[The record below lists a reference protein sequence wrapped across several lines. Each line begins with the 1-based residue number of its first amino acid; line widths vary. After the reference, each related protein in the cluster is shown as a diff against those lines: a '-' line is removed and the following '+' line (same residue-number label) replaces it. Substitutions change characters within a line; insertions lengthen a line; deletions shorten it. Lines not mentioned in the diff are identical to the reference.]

1 MLQLSQ
7 LVKLMRIALYYRED
21 KIEKEFISSVE
32 SKVLSFGH
40 SLDNKNPEVAIFI
53 GGDGTFLRAVQ
64 HYINDLDKIS
74 FVGLHKG
81 HLGFFYN
88 YNEEI
93 IDQLFSDLA
102 SSNFHKESYRL
113 LEASFNNNLIYAVN
127 EVRIES
133 PFHSLV
139 CKVHV
144 NNEYLETF
152 KGNGLVICSSIGS
165 SAYNK
170 SLSGA
175 VVNPS
180 LEVLQLSEI
189 APINNRVYSSLHSS
203 LIVDKN
209 SEITLSAENNN
220 VLVGF
225 DHLVSDANESPTIKV
240 RLSNKLV
247 NVLYRSDYSY
257 LGLIHKTFIGEK

>member
-1 MLQLSQ
+1 M
-7 LVKLMRIALYYRED
+7 KIALYYRND
-21 KIEKEFISSVE
+21 KIEQDFIKMIEAAVTRS
-32 SKVLSFGH
+32 GN
-40 SLDNKNPEVAIFI
+40 SLDNNHPDVVIFI

-88 YNEEI
+88 YKEDVL
-93 IDQLFSDLA
+93 DQLFTDL
-102 SSNFHKESYRL
+102 NDDKCCKQQYRL
-113 LEASFNNNLIYAVN
+113 LEATFNGHQVYAVN

-139 CKVHV
+139 CDV
-144 NNEYLETF
+144 NVNGEFLETF

-175 VVNPS
+175 VVHPS
-180 LEVLQLSEI
+180 LEILQLSEI
-189 APINNRVYSSLHSS
+189 APINNRVYASLHSS
-203 LIVDKN
+203 LIVDKD
-209 SEITLSAENNN
+209 SEIVLSAENNN

-225 DHLVSDANESPTIKV
+225 DHLVSDANDSPIVKV
-240 RLSNKLV
+240 RLSNKKV
-247 NVLYRSDYSY
+247 TVLYKGDYTY
-257 LGLIHKTFIGEK
+257 LGLINKTFIGDK